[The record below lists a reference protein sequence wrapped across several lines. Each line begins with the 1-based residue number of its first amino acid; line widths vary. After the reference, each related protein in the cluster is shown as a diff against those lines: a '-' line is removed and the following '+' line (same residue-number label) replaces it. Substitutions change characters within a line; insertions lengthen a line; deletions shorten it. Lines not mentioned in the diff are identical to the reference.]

1 MKEIKGITLS
11 KTEIPPTVSNVAYKI
26 SGQQDAVF
34 SLQIIDAS
42 TQTKFYNFKTKL
54 FTTAFVSENVLS
66 NIRIGA
72 QGYQGNVS
80 IPAASGGN
88 TYKFMVF
95 ADPFF
100 DTKIAD
106 IASSD
111 DYLLTSS
118 LTQEPAVTV
127 RFSTSTEQLTDDEP
141 DNFEGVGS
149 FLGST
154 SGTSNSVSNTEVAFS
169 QSIVDA
175 DSPVLGYKFTLP
187 TATNASNSL
196 SDALQPVDSDFYAA
210 VATQTDGGAT
220 NSASMVVDS
229 VSNLVIGMSLVSIV
243 DSSDLEQS
251 GSLGVLAYPTIT
263 AINTSTNTVTLSDT
277 PTWADNKAV
286 VFRAYGADLIRKST
300 GGVFEF
306 NLTVFPTGPVGSSK
320 IRNLGQVT
328 VNGDVSASTSIAID
342 NIIGVSVGSKII
354 GARVNSKENANLI
367 TAVHSSGTP
376 ITVTTAQ
383 SLADNTVLSVQGS
396 SSSAVIEGTII
407 IKHFPIA
414 SSDIYFDIDRAFVL
428 ATLS

>member
-1 MKEIKGITLS
+1 MKEIKTITLS
-11 KTEIPPTVSNVAYKI
+11 KTQLLSSAGNVAYRINGEK
-26 SGQQDAVF
+26 DAVF

-42 TQTKFYNFKTKL
+42 TQTKFYNFKTNL

-66 NIRIGA
+66 NVKISA

-80 IPAASGGN
+80 IPASSSGN

-95 ADPFF
+95 TDPFF

-106 IASSD
+106 SASSN

-118 LTQEPAVTV
+118 LTQEANVTV

-141 DNFEGVGS
+141 DNFEGVGG
-149 FLGST
+149 FVGST
-154 SGTSNSVSNTEVAFS
+154 SGSSNSAANTEVAFGTA
-169 QSIVDA
+169 IVDA
-175 DSPVLGYKFTLP
+175 NDPVLGYKWTSP
-187 TATNASNSL
+187 TTTNASNSL
-196 SDALQPVDSDFYAA
+196 DEALQPNDNDFYTA

-229 VSNLVIGMSLVSIV
+229 VSNLVVGMSLVSIV
-243 DSSDLEQS
+243 SSSDLEQS
-251 GSLGVLAYPTIT
+251 GSLGVLVYPTIT
-263 AINTSTNTVTLSDT
+263 AINTSTKTVTLSDT

-286 VFRAYGADLIRKST
+286 VFRAYGVDLIRKST

-306 NLTVFPTGPVGSSK
+306 NLTVFPTGPLGLSK
-320 IRNLGQVT
+320 IKNFGQVT
-328 VNGDVSASTSIAID
+328 VNGAVSASTSIAID
-342 NIIGVSVGSKII
+342 GVIGVSVGSKII
-354 GARVNSKENANLI
+354 GSGVRSKNSDNLI
-367 TAVHSSGTP
+367 TAVHASGTP

-383 SLADNTVLSVQGS
+383 TLADNTILSVHGS
-396 SSSAVIEGTII
+396 SNSAVIEGTII

-414 SSDIYFDIDRAFVL
+414 SSDVYFDIDRAFVL

>member
-169 QSIVDA
+169 QNIVDA

-396 SSSAVIEGTII
+396 SNSALIEGTII

>member
-1 MKEIKGITLS
+1 MKEIKTITLS
-11 KTEIPPTVSNVAYKI
+11 KTQLLSSAGNVAYRINGEK
-26 SGQQDAVF
+26 DAVF

-42 TQTKFYNFKTKL
+42 TQTKFYNFKTNL

-66 NIRIGA
+66 NVKISA

-80 IPAASGGN
+80 IPASSSGN

-95 ADPFF
+95 TDPFF

-106 IASSD
+106 SASSN

-118 LTQEPAVTV
+118 LTQEANVTV

-141 DNFEGVGS
+141 DNFEGVGG
-149 FLGST
+149 FVGST
-154 SGTSNSVSNTEVAFS
+154 SGSSNSAANTEVAFGTA
-169 QSIVDA
+169 IVDA
-175 DSPVLGYKFTLP
+175 NDPVLGYKWASP
-187 TATNASNSL
+187 TTTNASNSL
-196 SDALQPVDSDFYAA
+196 DEALQPNDNDFYTA

-229 VSNLVIGMSLVSIV
+229 VSNLVVGMSLVSIV
-243 DSSDLEQS
+243 SSSDLEQS
-251 GSLGVLAYPTIT
+251 GSLGVLVYPTIT
-263 AINTSTNTVTLSDT
+263 AINTSTKTVTLSDT

-286 VFRAYGADLIRKST
+286 VFRAYGVDLIRKST

-306 NLTVFPTGPVGSSK
+306 NLTVFPTGPLGLSK
-320 IRNLGQVT
+320 IKNFGQVT
-328 VNGDVSASTSIAID
+328 VNGAVSASTSIAID
-342 NIIGVSVGSKII
+342 GVIGVSVGSKII
-354 GARVNSKENANLI
+354 GSGVRSKNSDNLI
-367 TAVHSSGTP
+367 TAVHASGTP

-383 SLADNTVLSVQGS
+383 TLADNTILSVHGS
-396 SSSAVIEGTII
+396 SNSAVIEGTII

-414 SSDIYFDIDRAFVL
+414 SSDVYFDIDRAFVL

>member
-1 MKEIKGITLS
+1 MKEIKTITLS
-11 KTEIPPTVSNVAYKI
+11 KTQLLSSAGNVAYRINGEK
-26 SGQQDAVF
+26 DAVF

-42 TQTKFYNFKTKL
+42 TQTKFYNFKTNL

-66 NIRIGA
+66 NVKISA

-80 IPAASGGN
+80 IPASSSGN

-95 ADPFF
+95 TDPFF

-106 IASSD
+106 SASSN

-118 LTQEPAVTV
+118 LTQEANVTV

-141 DNFEGVGS
+141 DNFEGVGG
-149 FLGST
+149 FVGST
-154 SGTSNSVSNTEVAFS
+154 SGSSNSAANTEVAFGTA
-169 QSIVDA
+169 IVDA
-175 DSPVLGYKFTLP
+175 NDPVLGYKWTSP
-187 TATNASNSL
+187 TTTNASNSL
-196 SDALQPVDSDFYAA
+196 DEALQPNDNDFYTA

-229 VSNLVIGMSLVSIV
+229 VSNLVVGMSLVSIV
-243 DSSDLEQS
+243 SSSDLEQS
-251 GSLGVLAYPTIT
+251 GSLGVLVYPTIT
-263 AINTSTNTVTLSDT
+263 AINTSTKTVTLSDT

-286 VFRAYGADLIRKST
+286 VFRAYGVDLIRKST

-306 NLTVFPTGPVGSSK
+306 NLTVFPTGPLGLSK
-320 IRNLGQVT
+320 IKNFGQVT
-328 VNGDVSASTSIAID
+328 VNGAVSASTSIAID
-342 NIIGVSVGSKII
+342 GIIGVSVGSKIT
-354 GARVNSKENANLI
+354 GARVNSKSNANLI
-367 TAVHSSGTP
+367 TAVHASGTP

-383 SLADNTVLSVQGS
+383 TLADNTILSVHGS
-396 SSSAVIEGTII
+396 SNSAVIEGTII

-414 SSDIYFDIDRAFVL
+414 SSDVYFDIDRAFVL

>member
-396 SSSAVIEGTII
+396 SNSALIEGTII

>member
-11 KTEIPPTVSNVAYKI
+11 KTEIPPTVGNVAYKI

-66 NIRIGA
+66 NIKIGA

-196 SDALQPVDSDFYAA
+196 GDALQPVDSDFYAA

-306 NLTVFPTGPVGSSK
+306 NLTVFPTGVLGLNK

-342 NIIGVSVGSKII
+342 SIIGVSVGSKII

-396 SSSAVIEGTII
+396 SNSALIEGTII